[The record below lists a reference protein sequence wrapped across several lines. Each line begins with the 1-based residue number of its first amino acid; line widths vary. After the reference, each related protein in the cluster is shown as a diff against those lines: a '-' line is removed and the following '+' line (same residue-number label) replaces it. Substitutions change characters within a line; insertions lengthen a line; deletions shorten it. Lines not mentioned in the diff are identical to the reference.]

1 MLLSVHLFIF
11 SLILPWNVTK
21 GIKVG
26 DLVRVRPSVIEPTHG
41 FGSRVNHSS
50 IGIVR
55 SVSPPDLSIDFPNHK
70 DWAGVMNEMEVVRI
84 TTSTTTT
91 TTTTTTDRT
100 STTSTISE
108 CYSLTTVAV
117 IGIVSVIL
125 SVTIT
130 VIVTIVCR
138 RFLNTEKR
146 GAVFKTDENADY
158 GMYYTGSGRLDE
170 SRVEFVDDN
179 QYYYS

>member
-1 MLLSVHLFIF
+1 MECITAQCAHPEVDSHFSVAINNEQWLLCCSQCTCLYSHWYYHGMWPKVISQYSRDDYSSHD
-11 SLILPWNVTK
+11 P

-55 SVSPPDLSIDFPNHK
+55 SVNPPDLSIDFPNHK

-100 STTSTISE
+100 STTSTISMN
-108 CYSLTTVAV
+108 
-117 IGIVSVIL
+117 
-125 SVTIT
+125 
-130 VIVTIVCR
+130 
-138 RFLNTEKR
+138 FLP
-146 GAVFKTDENADY
+146 A
-158 GMYYTGSGRLDE
+158 S
-170 SRVEFVDDN
+170 
-179 QYYYS
+179 